1 MSPATEQIAIREFQ
15 PGDETAF
22 RQLNE
27 EWITRY
33 FRIEAKDSEA
43 LNDPGAN
50 ILAPGGRIFF
60 ATVDGECV
68 GTCALV
74 PAGALEYEVAKMAVT
89 ERCQGMGI
97 GRRLLTAVVEA
108 ARAAG
113 ARRLHLETNHI
124 LTPAIRLYESVG
136 FRHVPSVP
144 SPYVRADVFMEM
156 VL

>member
-1 MSPATEQIAIREFQ
+1 MSPATGQIAIREFQ
-15 PGDETAF
+15 TGDEIAF
-22 RQLNE
+22 RRLNE

-33 FRIEAKDSEA
+33 FRMEARDSEA
-43 LNDPGAN
+43 LEDPHAS
-50 ILAPGGRIFF
+50 ILGPGGRIFF

-74 PAGALEYEVAKMAVT
+74 PTGALEFEVAKMAVT
-89 ERCQGMGI
+89 ARCQGIGI

-108 ARAAG
+108 ARSAG
-113 ARRLHLETNHI
+113 AHRLHLETNHI

-136 FRHVPSVP
+136 FRHVPPEP